1 MLYRTYEV
9 HRATVERVVR
19 ALDASIEGL
28 GRAPRPVG
36 TSYPVRAASAASQV
50 SRALRLTHERPEFGV
65 GSVASQGVQVEV
77 LEDVVASTPFASLVR
92 FVKADGSSDGQ
103 PKVLVVP
110 GLAGHFATLVRATIS
125 TMLADHDV
133 YVADWHNARDVPVS
147 AGRFGLDDYIEH
159 LVTFLRTIGPDAH
172 LMSVCQPAVACLA
185 AASLMSEDGD
195 PAVPRSLILL
205 AGPVDTTVRPA
216 RVIRL
221 AQRQPMALLERTMI
235 HSVPKQYA
243 GAGRLVYP
251 GFIQVGGF
259 MSMGPRRHLRAFS
272 GLFRDLRIGDAEA
285 AEKTLTFY
293 EEYFAVLDVTAEF
306 YLETV
311 QRVFKENQLPRG
323 ELSWRGRHVSPAVI
337 DSALF
342 TIEGELDEMCP
353 PGQTEAAHRLC
364 TGIPSEHHRHLV
376 QAGVGHYGVFA
387 GSTFEREIYPQ
398 IRDFIAETGLATKDE
413 RDAEPVALG

>member
-1 MLYRTYEV
+1 VLYRTYEV

-147 AGRFGLDDYIEH
+147 AVNR
-159 LVTFLRTIGPDAH
+159 IGNSRGFVQLFPK
-172 LMSVCQPAVACLA
+172 S
-185 AASLMSEDGD
+185 S
-195 PAVPRSLILL
+195 
-205 AGPVDTTVRPA
+205 
-216 RVIRL
+216 
-221 AQRQPMALLERTMI
+221 LERSM
-235 HSVPKQYA
+235 VPQKLA
-243 GAGRLVYP
+243 V
-251 GFIQVGGF
+251 
-259 MSMGPRRHLRAFS
+259 
-272 GLFRDLRIGDAEA
+272 EA
-285 AEKTLTFY
+285 
-293 EEYFAVLDVTAEF
+293 
-306 YLETV
+306 
-311 QRVFKENQLPRG
+311 
-323 ELSWRGRHVSPAVI
+323 
-337 DSALF
+337 
-342 TIEGELDEMCP
+342 
-353 PGQTEAAHRLC
+353 
-364 TGIPSEHHRHLV
+364 
-376 QAGVGHYGVFA
+376 
-387 GSTFEREIYPQ
+387 Q
-398 IRDFIAETGLATKDE
+398 IR
-413 RDAEPVALG
+413 R